1 MHIVRQFSNE
11 LKKKRKGV
19 YFNSIS
25 GINAQILY
33 IKLESGVTTCHSH
46 PNEQLGYIL
55 SGEIELTING
65 ESFICKPNDAYC
77 IPPNVEHGFK
87 VLNDKTAE
95 YLEIFSPI
103 KEENI

>member
-1 MHIVRQFSNE
+1 MHIVKQFSTG
-11 LKKKRKGV
+11 LKKKREGV

-25 GINAQILY
+25 GSNAQLLY
-33 IKLESGVTTCHSH
+33 IKLEPGLTTYHSH

-65 ESFICKPNDAYC
+65 ESYICKPNDAYC
-77 IPPNVEHGFK
+77 IPPDMEHGFK
-87 VLNDKTAE
+87 VLNNKTAE
-95 YLEIFSPI
+95 YLEIFSPV